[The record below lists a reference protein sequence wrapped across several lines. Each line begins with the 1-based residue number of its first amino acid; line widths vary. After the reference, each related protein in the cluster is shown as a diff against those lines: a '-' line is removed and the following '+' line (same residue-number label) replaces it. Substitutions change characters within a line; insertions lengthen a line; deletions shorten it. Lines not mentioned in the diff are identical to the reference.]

1 MALRLL
7 VKVKTIRR
15 WSMLRIAAPAMAL
28 VLVCNVALAASPRT
42 KQKSSASWVRRQ
54 VANAVLPPK
63 AMRTP
68 ENMKR
73 PILSALAWQVHK
85 VVSPAMEAATD
96 IMVDDFEK
104 TRTGRFNPLSP
115 LAKALTYG
123 LLLSVVATMA
133 VRDARPAKPDAPA
146 VQPSGLAKT
155 ADSLVLK
162 ADRAL
167 RKLAGPSRSSRR

>member
-1 MALRLL
+1 
-7 VKVKTIRR
+7 
-15 WSMLRIAAPAMAL
+15 MLRIAAPAMAL
-28 VLVCNVALAASPRT
+28 VLVCNVAVAASPRT
-42 KQKSSASWVRRQ
+42 KQKQKSPASWVQRQ

-63 AMRTP
+63 AMRTR

-73 PILSALAWQVHK
+73 PILTALAWQVHK
-85 VVSPAMEAATD
+85 VVSPAIDAATD

-104 TRTGRFNPLSP
+104 TRTARFNPLSP

-123 LLLSVVATMA
+123 LLLSVVATVA
-133 VRDARPAKPDAPA
+133 IRDARPAKPVHATVPPEA
-146 VQPSGLAKT
+146 EASALAKT